1 MDYMPFQKAVP
12 VWPKGRDT
20 EMNVTARFTACVKT
34 GHEQV
39 LLRMTGS
46 TVYRV
51 FANGKLIAYGP
62 ARGPKFFHR
71 VDELELTQYAPFT
84 EKEETILVFEVA
96 GYNINS
102 YYTMDQPSFFCAEI
116 LCDNEIV
123 AWTAPEGGMPCDII
137 TERVQKVQKYSFQR
151 PFVEA
156 WRMGGAYAGSF
167 ERMTLGRTP
176 LEQVEEKV
184 YLPRRVPFPS
194 LTYLPAKQLVGMGSI
209 SYNTPENAWGDRSL
223 NDISKEQKGYG
234 KAELEMRLSDDASTY
249 VYHCEPMEATEVPVV
264 LTLEKDRF
272 ATVKFNSNLTGFIGA
287 HVVAKKRTQLVLT
300 FDELFDGDV
309 NSWRMGCV
317 NFLRYDLEAGEYDL
331 LAMEP
336 FTMQY
341 LKYMVIEGAVEI
353 SDIHLTEYAAPEKN
367 YAEYRSDN
375 EKFLKIWEAAV
386 QTYRQNAVDLYTDCP
401 CRERAGWLCD
411 SYWTART
418 EYALTGKCVVEKNFL
433 ENFLLPDSFECLP
446 DGMFPMCYP
455 SDHYNENYIPNWA
468 MWLVMELREYMDR
481 SGDMEMIEAF
491 REKLYKLVD
500 FFAQYLNEDG
510 LLEDLDKWIFVE
522 WSRANALVHGVNY
535 PSNMLYAA
543 CLEAMSEM
551 YGDAALKEQ
560 ADAMRETIRRQ
571 SYNGTFFVDQAL
583 RDADG
588 KLYLQGET
596 TEVCQYY
603 AFYCG
608 TATKELYPALWEKL
622 LHEFGPYR
630 KEENKYPDVPFANA
644 FIGNYL
650 RLDMMA
656 KNDNMKEVLDNIEGY
671 FYNMALMTGTLWEN
685 DSTVASLDHGFASH
699 VIVWLLRD
707 MIENDR

>member
-1 MDYMPFQKAVP
+1 MNYDPFEKAVP
-12 VWPKGRDT
+12 VWPLGRET

-34 GHEQV
+34 GYEQV

-71 VDELELTQYAPFT
+71 VDELELTHLAPFT
-84 EKEETILVFEVA
+84 EKEETVLVFEVA
-96 GYNINS
+96 GYNVNN

-116 LCDNEIV
+116 IADNEVV
-123 AWTAPEGGMPCDII
+123 AYTAPVGGMPCDIV

-156 WRMGGAYAGSF
+156 WRMGAAYAGSF
-167 ERMTLGRTP
+167 DRMTIGRAP
-176 LEQVEEKV
+176 LAETEEKV

-194 LTYLPAKQLVGMGSI
+194 LTVLPAVQLVGQGSI
-209 SYNTPENAWGDRSL
+209 TYNIPDRVWGSRSL
-223 NDISKEQKGYG
+223 DDISPIQKGYG
-234 KAELEMRLSDDASTY
+234 KAELELHLSDDASTY
-249 VYHCEPMEATEVPVV
+249 VYHCEEMEAGEIPAVIS
-264 LTLEKDRF
+264 LAKDRF

-287 HVVAKKRTQLVLT
+287 HVVAKRHTTLVLT
-300 FDELFDGDV
+300 FDELLDGDV
-309 NSWRMGCV
+309 NTWRMGCV
-317 NFLRYDLEAGEYDL
+317 NVLRYDLDAGEYNL

-341 LKYMVIEGAVEI
+341 LKYMVIDGEADI
-353 SDIHLTEYAAPEKN
+353 SDIHLIEYAAPEKGF
-367 YAEYRSDN
+367 AEYRSDN
-375 EKFLKIWEAAV
+375 EKFMKIWEAAV

-411 SYWTART
+411 SFWTARV
-418 EYALTGKCVVEKNFL
+418 EYALTGKCIVEKNFL

-468 MWLVMELREYMDR
+468 MWLVMELREYLDR
-481 SGDMEMIEAF
+481 SGDREMIDAF
-491 REKLYKLVD
+491 RDKLYALVD
-500 FFAQYLNEDG
+500 FFKPYLNEDG
-510 LLEDLDKWIFVE
+510 LLENLDKWIFVE
-522 WSRANALVHGVNY
+522 WSHANELVKGVNY

-543 CLEAMSEM
+543 CLDAIGDM
-551 YGDAALKEQ
+551 YGDEMLKRQAAS
-560 ADAMRETIRRQ
+560 MRETIRQQ
-571 SYNGTFFVDQAL
+571 SFNGKFFVDQAL
-583 RDADG
+583 RDENG
-588 KLYLQGET
+588 KLYLQGDV

-608 TATKELYPALWEKL
+608 TATKEDYPDLWNTL
-622 LHEFGPYR
+622 LCDFGPFR
-630 KEENKYPDVPFANA
+630 KENNKYPEVYFANA

-656 KNDNMKEVLDNIEGY
+656 KNNDMKELLDNIEGY
-671 FYNMALMTGTLWEN
+671 FYNMACMTGTLWEN

-707 MIENDR
+707 MYENR

>member
-1 MDYMPFQKAVP
+1 MNYNPFQKAVP
-12 VWPKGRDT
+12 VWPAGRDR
-20 EMNVTARFTACVKT
+20 EMNVTARFTAAVNGNAANT
-34 GHEQV
+34 

-51 FANGKLIAYGP
+51 FVNGKIAAYGP

-71 VDELELTQYAPFT
+71 VDELNLTP
-84 EKEETILVFEVA
+84 ILTDGENIIVFEVA
-96 GYNINS
+96 GYNVNN
-102 YYTMDQPSFFCAEI
+102 YYTMDQPSFFQAEI
-116 LCDNEIV
+116 LCDNNVV
-123 AWTAPEGGMPCDII
+123 AWTAAEGGMPCDVV

-151 PFVEA
+151 PFVEV
-156 WRMGGAYAGSF
+156 WRMGAAYAASLGQ
-167 ERMTLGRTP
+167 MTPGRTP
-176 LEQVEEKV
+176 LAEVEEKE

-194 LTYLPAKQLVGMGSI
+194 LTYLPAVQMVGKGSI
-209 SYNTPENAWGDRSL
+209 AYNEESADKWRNRSL
-223 NDISKEQKGYG
+223 DDISPILKGYP
-234 KAELEMRLSDDASTY
+234 KAELEVNLSADMGAY
-249 VYHCEPMEATEVPVV
+249 VCTAEEMEPTAVPDVI
-264 LTLEKDRF
+264 TLEKDRF
-272 ATVKFNSNLTGFIGA
+272 ATVKLNSNLTGFIGA
-287 HVVAKKRTQLVLT
+287 HVKAKKHTTLIIT

-309 NSWRMGCV
+309 NTWRMGCV
-317 NFLRYDLEAGEYDL
+317 NIVRYDLDAGEYDL
-331 LAMEP
+331 LTMEP

-341 LKYMVIEGAVEI
+341 LKYMVVDGEAEI
-353 SDIHLTEYAAPEKN
+353 SGIHLTEYAAPEKDFV
-367 YAEYRSDN
+367 EYRSDN

-386 QTYRQNAVDLYTDCP
+386 QTYRQNAVDLFTDCP

-411 SYWTART
+411 SFWTARV

-446 DGMFPMCYP
+446 KGMFPMCYP

-468 MWLVMELREYMDR
+468 MWLVMELREYWDR
-481 SGDMEMIEAF
+481 SGDREMIDAF
-491 REKLYKLVD
+491 EPKLYDLVE
-500 FFAQYLNEDG
+500 FFNQYINEDG
-510 LLEDLDKWIFVE
+510 LLENLDKWIFVE
-522 WSRANALVHGVNY
+522 WSRANYLVAGVNF

-551 YGDAALKEQ
+551 YDDPALKEQ
-560 ADAMRETIRRQ
+560 ADSMRETIRRL
-571 SYNGTFFVDQAL
+571 SFNGKFFVDQML
-583 RDADG
+583 RDENG
-588 KLYLQGET
+588 KLYLQGEV

-608 TATKELYPALWEKL
+608 TATKELYPELWNTL
-622 LHEFGPYR
+622 LYEFGPYR
-630 KEENKYPDVPFANA
+630 KENNKHPDVHFANA

-707 MIENDR
+707 MIENNR